1 MPTPPPFRSASRT
14 ALTTV
19 ALLALAFVVRGG
31 VLWFT
36 PGAFTS
42 DPDSYQAL
50 AANLLERGTFGL
62 GDAPTAYRPPLYPLL
77 LVPSMALGDWSRVAI
92 GLLHLAIGLATVW
105 LTERLGR
112 RWGLGNWSVLA
123 AVLVA
128 CDPILLHQSTLAMTE
143 TLAALLAVV
152 ALVLL
157 TAAAETPSPL
167 RAAAAGAAL
176 GLAALCRPTFL
187 VWAALVAVLL
197 PWFAATWKE
206 RLKVFSALVVTVLV
220 VLSPWIVRNQIHFG
234 RPIASTTHGGF
245 TLLLGNN
252 PGFYQYLREG
262 RWGSLWDA
270 DQFNAVWVGRAPWS
284 GPGVELAND
293 RQAYAEAWQ
302 QIADEPGMFLYACLV
317 RVGRLWQPLPH
328 QGSPAETPTARWLR
342 YGIGFW
348 YLGELALAA
357 IGLAG
362 LIRQGLAAPSE
373 PGSAAPFPG
382 RRGPTPTRGSVRR
395 TWLWGLLLVLSF
407 TAVHT
412 LYWTNMRMRAPLM
425 PVVALTA
432 VAALGRL
439 RGEPSRC
446 KAF

>member
-1 MPTPPPFRSASRT
+1 
-14 ALTTV
+14 
-19 ALLALAFVVRGG
+19 
-31 VLWFT
+31 
-36 PGAFTS
+36 
-42 DPDSYQAL
+42 
-50 AANLLERGTFGL
+50 
-62 GDAPTAYRPPLYPLL
+62 
-77 LVPSMALGDWSRVAI
+77 
-92 GLLHLAIGLATVW
+92 
-105 LTERLGR
+105 
-112 RWGLGNWSVLA
+112 
-123 AVLVA
+123 
-128 CDPILLHQSTLAMTE
+128 
-143 TLAALLAVV
+143 
-152 ALVLL
+152 
-157 TAAAETPSPL
+157 
-167 RAAAAGAAL
+167 
-176 GLAALCRPTFL
+176 
-187 VWAALVAVLL
+187 
-197 PWFAATWKE
+197 
-206 RLKVFSALVVTVLV
+206 
-220 VLSPWIVRNQIHFG
+220 
-234 RPIASTTHGGF
+234 
-245 TLLLGNN
+245 LGNN